1 MDTPLIVIRVYF
13 LNCFFKMRDSSIMK
27 VAIIDTGYSGVPEH
41 CTSINGIAINEING
55 CISIGNDY
63 SDTIGHGTAVTN
75 LLLKKSAFYTPP
87 QFEDTGNY

>member
-1 MDTPLIVIRVYF
+1 
-13 LNCFFKMRDSSIMK
+13 MRDLSIMK

-63 SDTIGHGTAVTN
+63 SDTIGHGTAVTRVC
-75 LLLKKSAFYTPP
+75 F
-87 QFEDTGNY
+87 